1 MTLLISKEQSFYITS
16 SVTGTTLP
24 DNSIITPDGTIVAS
38 DRSTVFINLNS
49 PGITVPT
56 GAVEIAWKVES
67 ASLWHTAPNISQAL
81 NNNRIDYIYNG
92 VQQPHITIPDGLY
105 SVDDLN
111 AFVSRELVNR
121 GELADGLVFSGS
133 ESTQKVVITVNK
145 YYQIDLT
152 NFSSIRSV
160 IGWNSQIY
168 PTVMPVVITSK
179 SGENQAKF
187 NNINEFTIRSD
198 LVSEG
203 IRVNNSGRNLLAVIP
218 IPEGSA
224 NSQVVYQPNH
234 PSVIEA
240 GEFRGKSINNYYV
253 SICDERGL
261 TIPQSEPWTV
271 LLVLSY
277 KYILTSEVIPLIDL

>member
-1 MTLLISKEQSFYITS
+1 MSILISKEQSFYVTS
-16 SVTGTTLP
+16 SVDGTILD
-24 DNSIITPDGTIVAS
+24 DNSIITPDGTTVSA

-56 GAVEIAWKVES
+56 GAVEINWKVES
-67 ASLWHTAPNISQAL
+67 STLWHTAPNISSAL
-81 NNNRIDYIYNG
+81 NNNRIDYLLG
-92 VQQPHITIPDGLY
+92 GAAQPPITIPDGLY
-105 SVDDLN
+105 NSDALSN
-111 AFVSRELVNR
+111 LVSRELVNR
-121 GELADGLVFSGS
+121 GEVSDGIVFTGD
-133 ESTQKVVITVNK
+133 ESTQKVIITVGIN
-145 YYQIDLT
+145 YQIDLT
-152 NFSSIRSV
+152 HFSSIRGV

-168 PTVMPVVITSK
+168 PVGIPISVSSK

-187 NNINEFTIRSD
+187 NNINEYTIRSD

-224 NSQVVYQPNH
+224 NSQIVYQPNH

-253 SICDERGL
+253 SICDERGNAV
-261 TIPQSEPWTV
+261 PQNEPWTV

-277 KYILTSEVIPLIDL
+277 RYILTSEIIPLIDL

>member
-1 MTLLISKEQSFYITS
+1 MALLINKEQSFYITS
-16 SVTGTTLP
+16 SVIGTTLS
-24 DNSIITPDGTIVAS
+24 DNSIITADGTTVSS

-49 PGITVPT
+49 PGITIPT

-67 ASLWHTAPNISQAL
+67 ATLWHTAPNISQAL

-92 VQQPHITIPDGLY
+92 IQQPHITVPDGLY

-111 AFVSRELVNR
+111 NFVSRELVNR
-121 GELADGLVFSGS
+121 GELADGIVFSGA

-240 GEFRGKSINNYYV
+240 GEFRGKSINNYYI
-253 SICDERGL
+253 SICDERGF